1 MIAYAI
7 GSSEQMLIFG
17 DSVIEHF
24 RRYRQLRWWHRE
36 AGGQLFARFVGPQV
50 LIERATG
57 PRRTD
62 LRTRWSYVPDRRAEQ
77 REIDE
82 LHEQGLHF
90 VGDWH
95 SHPERRPRPST
106 PDHRS
111 IAECVCRSTHNLNG
125 FILVVVG
132 QLEFPDGLN
141 VCVHD
146 GLRSYELSAGTL
158 PKSDR

>member
-1 MIAYAI
+1 MIAYPI
-7 GSSEQMLIFG
+7 GSSKQILVFS
-17 DSVIEHF
+17 DAVIAHF

-36 AGGQLFARFVGPQV
+36 AGGQLFARFDGPQV
-50 LIERATG
+50 LINQATG

-82 LHEQGLHF
+82 LRKQELHF
-90 VGDWH
+90 IGDWH
-95 SHPERRPRPST
+95 SHPERRPSPST
-106 PDHRS
+106 PDNRS
-111 IAECVCRSTHNLNG
+111 IAECVRKSTHNLNG
-125 FILVVVG
+125 FVLVVVG

-146 GLRSYELSAGTL
+146 GVRSYELL
-158 PKSDR
+158 PASV